1 MAKTATSRLVTG
13 QAGPLFVSD
22 GGDTDRGGI
31 PVVLVHSF
39 GGSSAQWAP
48 QLAHLRRRHRA
59 IALDLRGHGQ
69 SGAPDDG
76 DYTIESLAADIG
88 SVMDDLG
95 LANAVLVGHGLGAKV
110 ALEHAGAHPER
121 VAGLLL
127 AAAPARIPAD
137 QASQMIEG
145 MGSDY
150 VQMSEAINARLLT
163 GAGSDVRALVVSE
176 SARMPRDAGLL
187 IIAASLT
194 HDSIPALERYRGPKL
209 AVVTPD
215 ADNPND
221 LHRLVSDL
229 PHEVIEGTSHW
240 MQLDRP
246 DKFNGIVDRFLERVG
261 ASSGS

>member
-1 MAKTATSRLVTG
+1 
-13 QAGPLFVSD
+13 
-22 GGDTDRGGI
+22 
-31 PVVLVHSF
+31 
-39 GGSSAQWAP
+39 
-48 QLAHLRRRHRA
+48 
-59 IALDLRGHGQ
+59 
-69 SGAPDDG
+69 
-76 DYTIESLAADIG
+76 
-88 SVMDDLG
+88 
-95 LANAVLVGHGLGAKV
+95 
-110 ALEHAGAHPER
+110 
-121 VAGLLL
+121 
-127 AAAPARIPAD
+127 
-137 QASQMIEG
+137 
-145 MGSDY
+145 
-150 VQMSEAINARLLT
+150 MSEAINARLLT
-163 GAGSDVRALVVSE
+163 GAGNDVRALVVSE